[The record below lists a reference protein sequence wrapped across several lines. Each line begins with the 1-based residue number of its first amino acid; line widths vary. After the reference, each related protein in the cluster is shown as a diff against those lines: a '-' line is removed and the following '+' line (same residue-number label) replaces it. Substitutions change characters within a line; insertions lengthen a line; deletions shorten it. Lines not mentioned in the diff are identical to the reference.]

1 MGSCPFMKVEGMD
14 PRFRED
20 DGKSP
25 SFLRR
30 QESIGISIGIS
41 IGVSIGVSSSGYISP
56 KNQPPPLQLK
66 K

>member
-1 MGSCPFMKVEGMD
+1 MDSCPFMKVEGMD

-20 DGKSP
+20 DGKS
-25 SFLRR
+25 
-30 QESIGISIGIS
+30 QESIG
-41 IGVSIGVSSSGYISP
+41 VSISP

>member
-30 QESIGISIGIS
+30 QESIG
-41 IGVSIGVSSSGYISP
+41 VSIGVSSSVSISP